1 MRLLAWFVL
10 VSLVMLGIWI
20 GFGSGLEEHFS
31 LEGSVA
37 WLESSGKWAWAAG
50 FGLLVGDVVLPVPG
64 TVVMSALGWIYG
76 AIVGGLIAA
85 AGSVCA
91 GLMGYG
97 LCRAMG
103 EGVARRLLGDLD
115 FEKGKVLFGRGGA
128 WMVVLS
134 RALPILPEA
143 VACTA
148 GLVRMPFG
156 RFFGALVCGS
166 APMGFLFAWIG
177 AEGRDAPGW
186 ALGFSLLVPAVFW
199 GLARRLIFRSKMAD
213 GGKEEIDSLEDR

>member
-1 MRLLAWFVL
+1 
-10 VSLVMLGIWI
+10 MLGIWLA
-20 GFGSGLEEHFS
+20 FGSGWEERFS

-37 WLESSGKWAWAAG
+37 WLESSGEWAWAAG
-50 FGLLVGDVVLPVPG
+50 MGLLVGDIVLPVPG

-76 AIVGGLIAA
+76 AMIGGLLAS
-85 AGSVCA
+85 AGSVFA
-91 GLMGYG
+91 GLVGYG
-97 LCRAMG
+97 VCRAMG

-128 WMVVLS
+128 WMVALS

-156 RFFGALVCGS
+156 RFLGSLVCGS
-166 APMGFLFAWIG
+166 VPMGFLFAWIG

-186 ALGFSLLVPAVFW
+186 ALGFSLVVPAILW
-199 GLARRLIFRSKMAD
+199 GLARLLIFRTKVVNPE
-213 GGKEEIDSLEDR
+213 KEEIDSPEDR